1 MLCPAHL
8 YLKDNMLRVNNDIAL
23 PCAGDIVYV
32 GCSMHSGIFKIN
44 NLKKTTRYLKRNGFC
59 HTYYAAK
66 ERIEE
71 ARKSNYSYRGPSE
84 ETLKAQRMESAA
96 YSNLFSIVVPAYE
109 TDETFL
115 REMVRSVS
123 GQSYEKWELIIVD
136 ASSSDTVE
144 RAVKQICGEK
154 DSGCIK
160 YTRLAENKGIS
171 GNTNA
176 GIALAVG
183 DYIALLD
190 HDDFLA
196 PDALYHMAAA
206 LHRARQQG
214 TEPALLY
221 TDEDKYD
228 NNASCFISPHNK
240 GEFNLDL
247 ILSNNYICHFM
258 AVEAKLMKKLRLRRE
273 FDGAQDY
280 DLALRAIGELCST
293 MPMQELSERIIHIPE
308 ILYHWRC
315 HTVSTADN
323 TASKAYAYEAGKA
336 ALTDFCAAQ
345 GWQVEVCHS
354 LHLGFYEVT
363 YLPDVLT
370 AREDIG
376 IVGGRILDS
385 CKRICAG
392 AMKSD
397 GSCMYEGLHREY
409 SGGSTHRAALKQ
421 DVAAVDIRC
430 MQVRPELWEEFEHI
444 TGLPYTER
452 AIRCKKRH
460 GSRQIRI
467 ADVSGLSCD
476 EAGYRKLSLELG
488 RAAARQGYQ
497 VLWDPQMEIR
507 N

>member
-1 MLCPAHL
+1 MGNKIFRAH
-8 YLKDNMLRVNNDIAL
+8 
-23 PCAGDIVYV
+23 
-32 GCSMHSGIFKIN
+32 
-44 NLKKTTRYLKRNGFC
+44 NLIKTMRYLKKNGLR

-66 ERIEE
+66 ERIAEE
-71 ARKSNYSYRGPSE
+71 KKSDYDYREPSE

-96 YSNLFSIVVPAYE
+96 YPDLFSIVVPAYE
-109 TDETFL
+109 TDENFL
-115 REMVRSVS
+115 REMMESVYR
-123 GQSYEKWELIIVD
+123 QSYEKWELIIVD
-136 ASSSDTVE
+136 ASRGDTVE
-144 RAVKQICGEK
+144 RVVKQICEEK
-154 DSGCIK
+154 DDERIK

-176 GIALAVG
+176 GIALAAG

-206 LHRARQQG
+206 LHRARRQG
-214 TEPALLY
+214 TDPALLY
-221 TDEDKYD
+221 TDEDKY
-228 NNASCFISPHNK
+228 NNGTQDYISPNNK
-240 GEFNLDL
+240 EKFNLDL

-258 AVEAKLMKKLRLRRE
+258 AVEAKLMKKLLLRRE

-280 DLALRAIGELCST
+280 DLALRVMGDLCG
-293 MPMQELSERIIHIPE
+293 MVPLQELPERIIHIPK

-315 HTVSTADN
+315 HSDSTADN
-323 TASKAYAYEAGKA
+323 TVSKTYAYEAGKA
-336 ALTDFCAAQ
+336 ALADFCAAQ
-345 GWQVEVCHS
+345 GWQVEVDHS
-354 LHLGFYEVT
+354 LHLGFYEIT

-370 AREDIG
+370 VREDVG

-385 CKRICAG
+385 RGRICAG
-392 AMKSD
+392 AMGND

-430 MQVRPELWEEFEHI
+430 MQIRPELREEFEHI

-452 AIRCKKRH
+452 TIRCKKGH
-460 GSRQIRI
+460 GSRQTRI

-476 EAGYRKLSLELG
+476 EAGYRKLSMELG
-488 RAAARQGYQ
+488 RAAARRGYH
-497 VLWDPQMEIR
+497 VLWDPRIEITG
-507 N
+507 